1 MKKEIFEAQHLVE
14 AKEEAFK
21 KMNMKEEDLII
32 RICDKSEKENPDMCV
47 IEVYQKDELTQKIK
61 DFLMD
66 IISDM
71 GVNCNI
77 ETKTR
82 NDLYYLNQ
90 KDINKTFDHIFY
102 YDGKDL
108 YFFVDNVTIEV
119 GDKTINLSPMSYLNC
134 SYQNLLEYYDKD
146 SDTYEKISLEN
157 EKVLVKTD
165 YMTIDVTLDKVIY
178 KDSFTLLTS
187 DFSTLSKIS
196 DIEE

>member
-1 MKKEIFEAQHLVE
+1 MTIFFPLQ
-14 AKEEAFK
+14 
-21 KMNMKEEDLII
+21 
-32 RICDKSEKENPDMCV
+32 DKSYKVNALA
-47 IEVYQKDELTQKIK
+47 EVYKE
-61 DFLMD
+61 
-66 IISDM
+66 
-71 GVNCNI
+71 
-77 ETKTR
+77 

-146 SDTYEKISLEN
+146 SDTYEKISLEK